1 MKFDSAE
8 YSCGHFRRVP
18 LLRFVALLSE
28 RVPSA
33 YGSWHYR
40 HAGAGYGARVHLS
53 TKKLDVQC
61 PLTKEMG
68 IVAHV

>member
-1 MKFDSAE
+1 
-8 YSCGHFRRVP
+8 